1 MIPIT
6 IALLTNHTA
15 RPALRRPQH
24 YRIRKVKAV
33 VMHWTAN
40 TGRGANALANR
51 NYFNLGSRPAS
62 AHYVVDDHSIVQCL
76 PETEVGYHV
85 GAKRYLP
92 AGRALMDGDILGPN
106 FYTLGIEMCV
116 NSDGDWNKTLE
127 NSIQLAATLLHR
139 HGLTDRHLLRHY
151 DITGKD
157 CPRMM
162 IDPDRWKQFCALV
175 ELARLELEL
184 ITTAV

>member
-6 IALLTNHTA
+6 EALLTHPTA
-15 RPALRRPQH
+15 RPALRNREY

-51 NYFNLGSRPAS
+51 NYFNMGTRPAS

-76 PETEVGYHV
+76 PDTEIGYHV
-85 GAKRYLP
+85 GAKRYHP
-92 AGRALMDGDILGPN
+92 AGRALMDGGGLGPN
-106 FYTLGIEMCV
+106 FYTIGIEMCV

-127 NSIQLAATLLHR
+127 NSIELAALLLHR
-139 HGLTDRHLLRHY
+139 HGLRSNDLLRHY

-157 CPRMM
+157 CPRMLL
-162 IDPDRWKQFCALV
+162 DPARWKSFCALV
-175 ELARLELEL
+175 ELKLMELEL
-184 ITTAV
+184 IETV